1 MNNSNIFGP
10 RAGAPR
16 SSVVMNLIILTV
28 VVFLAQILLPEGVGG
43 ERMIDLFGLHFWKSA
58 DFHIWQP
65 LTYLFLHGG
74 FDHLFFNMFALWMFG
89 RVLEYDMGSGRF
101 LAYYLICGGGAGLC
115 NLGVNWIE
123 YNHFVGLGYAE
134 TMPAQLQAWAD
145 RIVTIGASGAV
156 FGVLLAFGMFHPN
169 DRIMLLIPPIPMK
182 AKWFVVAYG
191 VLELFLGVT
200 QQGSNIAHFA
210 HVGGMLFGFVLLRI
224 WKRTGKIYY

>member
-10 RAGAPR
+10 RAGSPR
-16 SSVVMNLIILTV
+16 SSVVTNLIILTV
-28 VVFLAQILLPEGVGG
+28 IVFLAQALLPEGVGG
-43 ERMIDLFGLHFWKSA
+43 ERMIDLFGLHFWA
-58 DFHIWQP
+58 GDDFRIWQP

-89 RVLEYDMGSGRF
+89 RVLEYDMGAGRF
-101 LAYYLICGGGAGLC
+101 LAYYLICGVGAGLC
-115 NLGVNWIE
+115 NLGVNWLE
-123 YNHFVGLGYAE
+123 FNSLLAKYPAE
-134 TMPAQLQAWAD
+134 VVLRQWAD
-145 RIVTIGASGAV
+145 QVVTIGASGAV

-200 QQGSNIAHFA
+200 QKGSNIAHFA
-210 HVGGMLFGFVLLRI
+210 HVGGMLFGFILLRI

>member
-10 RAGAPR
+10 RSGSPG
-16 SSVVMNLIILTV
+16 SSVVTNLIILTV
-28 VVFLAQILLPEGVGG
+28 IVYLAQILLPEGVGG
-43 ERMIDLFGLHFWKSA
+43 ERMVDLFGLHFWKSN
-58 DFHIWQP
+58 DFRFWQP
-65 LTYLFLHGG
+65 VTYLFLHGG

-89 RVLEYDMGSGRF
+89 RVLEYDLGSKRF
-101 LAYYLICGGGAGLC
+101 LIYYLICGVGAGFC
-115 NLGVNWIE
+115 NLAVNWLE
-123 YNHFVGLGYAE
+123 YHHLVGLGYAQ
-134 TMPAQLQAWAD
+134 TAPAQLQAWAD

-191 VLELFLGVT
+191 VLELFLGFA
-200 QQGSNIAHFA
+200 QRGSNIAHFA
-210 HVGGMLFGFVLLRI
+210 HVGGMLFGFALLLL